1 MADLRKKTT
10 TASTVFAQEGGSVGD
25 DHVVLTSPS
34 GSTVTVHM
42 LGATVTS
49 FVPADGK
56 EVLFVSSEAVFD
68 GVKPIRGGKHSTCTA
83 RGER

>member
-1 MADLRKKTT
+1 MADLRKT
-10 TASTVFAQEGGSVGD
+10 TASTFFAEDGGSVGD

-34 GSTVTVHM
+34 GSTTTVHM

-68 GVKPIRGGKHSTCTA
+68 GVKPIRGGRYTA